1 MYDVKRLQVAINF
14 PSGLSEDNT
23 PISFILN
30 IKGWKKYKRDHFFQA
45 LSYVKGSLV
54 PIAERIPFLASDAM
68 TPQDTIQQKM
78 TLFLQDLINEITIDW
93 WRLLLLNHEYIIKT
107 EDYSDIFKFCLET
120 KVIEKDLENLKIC
133 FEEIR
138 RNDMALKMETYQTSF
153 AQLRDSDFLKLFHK
167 ALEMVEVTSL

>member
-1 MYDVKRLQVAINF
+1 MDDVKRLQVAINF
-14 PSGLSEDNT
+14 PSGMSEDNT
-23 PISFILN
+23 PLNFILN
-30 IKGWKKYKRDHFFQA
+30 IKGWKNYKRDHFFQA

-68 TPQDTIQQKM
+68 TCEDTIQQKM

-93 WRLLLLNHEYIIKT
+93 WRLLLLNHGYTLKDV
-107 EDYSDIFKFCLET
+107 DYSDILKFCLKT

-138 RNDMALKMETYQTSF
+138 RNDMALKMKTYQTSF
-153 AQLRDSDFLKLFHK
+153 SQLSDSDFLKMSFK
-167 ALEMVEVTSL
+167 ALKIIK